1 MIHLKQRKALKK
13 TFVDFPHL
21 LWYVCVDEN
30 QNHHTFATKLFNGT
44 KCADGSI
51 KTLNIKA
58 VADIL
63 GHTTTEI
70 IERYYVKKDASRLSG
85 IIFSRKYSAR
95 IKKYSCRIVLYR
107 RN

>member
-1 MIHLKQRKALKK
+1 MLNIGLRTGKLLGVLNSDIDIEKK
-13 TFVDFPHL
+13 TMTIRQVLKL
-21 LWYVCVDEN
+21 LD
-30 QNHHTFATKLFNGT
+30 QRNGT

-70 IERYYVKKDASRLSG
+70 TERYYVKKDTSRLTG
-85 IIFSRKYSAR
+85 ITDGFE
-95 IKKYSCRIVLYR
+95 L
-107 RN
+107 